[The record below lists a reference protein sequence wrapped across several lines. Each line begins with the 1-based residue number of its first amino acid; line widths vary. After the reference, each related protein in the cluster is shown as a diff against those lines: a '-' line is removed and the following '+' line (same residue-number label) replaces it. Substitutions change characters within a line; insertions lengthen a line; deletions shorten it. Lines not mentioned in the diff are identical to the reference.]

1 MEKLPERWA
10 VERTPE
16 NYKQVNEWAKVVIYK
31 GIITNREIFNCTGGY
46 LHSDGAVYKKVCYDY
61 MLLSSSQF
69 MQLVYNP
76 WKQAQNGKASI
87 EERFMQA
94 CEILELL
101 VKCKSIHDNPNAT
114 VEERKFY
121 DKNKPIAWMM
131 AKAFLT
137 K

>member
-16 NYKQVNEWAKVVIYK
+16 NYEKVNGWANANLPYPPYFHEHGFVQ
-31 GIITNREIFNCTGGY
+31 
-46 LHSDGAVYKKVCYDY
+46 SDGNVNGSLGLFELITSA
-61 MLLSSSQF
+61 QF
-69 MQLVYNP
+69 MRLLYNP